1 MAPPGSVLLALLPP
15 TIISVRPAEMA
26 AIALVAAAATV
37 ASAAGRS
44 LVHSGAHG
52 AFREDGDQ
60 TIERRCELP
69 PITCRAS
76 ARRAPRRPHRAPPV
90 SYTHLTLP
98 TKA

>member
-1 MAPPGSVLLALLPP
+1 
-15 TIISVRPAEMA
+15 MA

-52 AFREDGDQ
+52 ALREDGDQ

-69 PITCRAS
+69 TNYLPCQ
-76 ARRAPRRPHRAPPV
+76 RAPRAAPPAPRATRSARAAARDV
-90 SYTHLTLP
+90 AALARL
-98 TKA
+98 AR